1 MAGDRRPSFLK
12 RQKEQKRL
20 AKAAKKREAK
30 EARKQAK
37 VEGGPD
43 PDIVDLDSLLYG
55 APAEEEV
62 ENESGE
68 ENSDE
73 STAEPVEEQKPETT
87 G

>member
-12 RQKEQKRL
+12 RQKEQSRL

-37 VEGGPD
+37 IEGAPD

-55 APAEEEV
+55 SEE
-62 ENESGE
+62 GE
-68 ENSDE
+68 ETEGEAVEE
-73 STAEPVEEQKPETT
+73 SPAEPVDEQKPETA